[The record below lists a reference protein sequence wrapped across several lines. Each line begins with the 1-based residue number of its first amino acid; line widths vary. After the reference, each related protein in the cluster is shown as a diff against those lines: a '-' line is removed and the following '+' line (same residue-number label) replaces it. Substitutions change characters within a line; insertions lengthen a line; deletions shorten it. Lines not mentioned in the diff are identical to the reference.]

1 MMRAKK
7 WIAILM
13 LAAPPLV
20 LAAPKYTIVGNN
32 EKNIAVFDQQKP
44 AAIEVAKSLDKSAAV
59 LSRLMDKG
67 KASPSEI
74 KDMDANIAA
83 LEKSAS
89 GFVMSKSPFY
99 GCGSAA
105 WSLRRYWTAAIGRT
119 TENLEERLGA
129 YKVDR
134 KQCKN
139 QINERPRP
147 EDIVRAAPDAP
158 APWRGCLAML
168 NAAVAQPTYSEWSCP
183 KK

>member
-13 LAAPPLV
+13 LAAPSLV

-74 KDMDANIAA
+74 KEMDANIG
-83 LEKSAS
+83 L
-89 GFVMSKSPFY
+89 P
-99 GCGSAA
+99 
-105 WSLRRYWTAAIGRT
+105 
-119 TENLEERLGA
+119 
-129 YKVDR
+129 
-134 KQCKN
+134 
-139 QINERPRP
+139 P
-147 EDIVRAAPDAP
+147 
-158 APWRGCLAML
+158 
-168 NAAVAQPTYSEWSCP
+168 
-183 KK
+183 